1 LERKSKGKI
10 EKKKKKKKKKNTEE
24 NLTAILKLQKRLV
37 ELWVVVFDRFRK
49 VYIASGMRAFI
60 PLTQ

>member
-10 EKKKKKKKKKNTEE
+10 EKKKKTEE
-24 NLTAILKLQKRLV
+24 NLTAILKVQKRLV

-49 VYIASGMRAFI
+49 VYIASEMRAFI

>member
-10 EKKKKKKKKKNTEE
+10 EKKKKKKTEE

>member
-10 EKKKKKKKKKNTEE
+10 EKKKKKKKTEE